1 MKVPDSTA
9 FTKANLAKKKATI
22 ILVFSPDCEH
32 CQRETKELIANI
44 DLFKKAQI
52 VMSSPLD
59 YGYIKRFYEEYKIAD
74 YPNIIMGRD
83 PGYFFGTFY
92 KIRSFPA
99 IFLYDKKGNF
109 VQAFDGNVPI
119 EKIAKFL

>member
-1 MKVPDSTA
+1 M
-9 FTKANLAKKKATI
+9 
-22 ILVFSPDCEH
+22 
-32 CQRETKELIANI
+32 
-44 DLFKKAQI
+44 
-52 VMSSPLD
+52 
-59 YGYIKRFYEEYKIAD
+59 FYEEYKIAD

-92 KIRSFPA
+92 KIRSFPR

-119 EKIAKFL
+119 EKIAEFL